1 MLSHRLLPQPRP
13 HGSCAA
19 LGIDGWLLDEEIEFQ
34 GLRDY
39 GFSCFSVF
47 LPVCLSPCV
56 SFSLLF
62 FFFVSLFLCSPFQFL
77 PLFSFSTPISKFF
90 VHLCLEVILS

>member
-47 LPVCLSPCV
+47 PVCLSPCV

-62 FFFVSLFLCSPFQFL
+62 FFFVSVFMFSLSISASLFLLYPYLQVFCS
-77 PLFSFSTPISKFF
+77 S
-90 VHLCLEVILS
+90 LS